1 MLTSVV
7 ADVESSK
14 KDMLT
19 EIDELKEKI
28 EYEKQPNIAF
38 EKETEVL
45 KSQVEKT
52 LFLAAQIDK
61 K

>member
-1 MLTSVV
+1 MLTRVV

-14 KDMLT
+14 KDLLT